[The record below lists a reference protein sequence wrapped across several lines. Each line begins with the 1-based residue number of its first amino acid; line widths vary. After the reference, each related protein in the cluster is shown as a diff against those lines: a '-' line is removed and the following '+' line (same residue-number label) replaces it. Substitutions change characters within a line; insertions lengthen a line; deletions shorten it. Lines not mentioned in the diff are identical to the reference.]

1 MKCQDFHV
9 MNSYFLFSQYKGFFL
24 EKTVRFTVKKIIM
37 VWEKNVFKTLY
48 VLPKKK
54 KKNGVGVLYSIHS
67 FTFLIN

>member
-1 MKCQDFHV
+1 MKCQDLHV

-54 KKNGVGVLYSIHS
+54 KNGVGVLYSIHS